1 MIVPIEVR
9 FTDVDSDNHV
19 NHIAVAE
26 WIAHARVKMIDEQ
39 IKQSG
44 LNLLSDIDYVL
55 VKLSIDFCDQVV
67 YPNFIEVQGTI
78 IRVGTKSLTTQYSVY
93 IPGDKPKIA
102 LTDGYIAGDSPKVVA
117 VAECVNVFVDATD
130 SKKSVEIPD
139 EIRRIL
145 NIEENMWWPS
155 EINMKKDL
163 TKSS

>member
-26 WIAHARVKMIDEQ
+26 WVAHARVKMIDEQ

-93 IPGDKPKIA
+93 IPGWH
-102 LTDGYIAGDSPKVVA
+102 LGSPKTHKIVA
-117 VAECVNVFVDATD
+117 VAECVNVFVDASD
-130 SKKSVEIPD
+130 SRKGVEIPD
-139 EIRRIL
+139 ELRKIL
-145 NIEENMWWPS
+145 DID
-155 EINMKKDL
+155 I
-163 TKSS
+163 KSS

>member
-19 NHIAVAE
+19 NHLAVAE
-26 WIAHARVKMIDEQ
+26 WVAHARVKMIDER

-55 VKLSIDFCDQVV
+55 VKLSIDFRDQVV
-67 YPNFIEVQGTI
+67 YPNIIEVQGKI
-78 IRVGTKSLTTQYSVY
+78 LRVGTKSLTTQYSVY
-93 IPGDKPKIA
+93 IPGKHLGSPETHKI
-102 LTDGYIAGDSPKVVA
+102 VA
-117 VAECVNVFVDATD
+117 VAECVSVFVDATD

-145 NIEENMWWPS
+145 DIEENMWWPS
-155 EINMKKDL
+155 EISIKK
-163 TKSS
+163 T

>member
-19 NHIAVAE
+19 NHLAVAE
-26 WIAHARVKMIDEQ
+26 WVAHARVKMIDEN
-39 IKQSG
+39 IKQAG

-55 VKLSIDFCDQVV
+55 VNLSIDFRDQVI
-67 YPNFIEVQGTI
+67 YPSFIEVQGKI
-78 IRVGTKSLTTQYSVY
+78 LRVGTKSLTTQYSVY
-93 IPGDKPKIA
+93 IPGDKPKI
-102 LTDGYIAGDSPKVVA
+102 VA
-117 VAECVNVFVDATD
+117 VAECVNVFVDAMD

-139 EIRRIL
+139 ELKSIL

-163 TKSS
+163 TKCI

>member
-19 NHIAVAE
+19 NHLAVAE
-26 WIAHARVKMIDEQ
+26 WVAHARVKMIDEQ

-55 VKLSIDFCDQVV
+55 VNLSIDFRDQVV
-67 YPNFIEVQGTI
+67 YPNFIEVQGKI
-78 IRVGTKSLTTQYSVY
+78 LRVGTKSLTTQYSVY
-93 IPGDKPKIA
+93 IPGDQPKI
-102 LTDGYIAGDSPKVVA
+102 VA

-145 NIEENMWWPS
+145 DIEENMWWPS